1 MLSLVNSQFANW
13 SLSQLDSSLGVATV
27 RRSGLRRQS
36 EGIFSPFQTSSNVKI
51 GGALYKQPWWF
62 MKFHIFKSITV
73 FK

>member
-1 MLSLVNSQFANW
+1 MSVSKENCRLQI
-13 SLSQLDSSLGVATV
+13 
-27 RRSGLRRQS
+27 
-36 EGIFSPFQTSSNVKI
+36 GIFLNARKSFPFQINFGVGEKPFQTSSNVKI